1 MLIIYFILFSA
12 DSKTSNMSTAS
23 EQARLRRERRLNK
36 IKQGGA
42 SRINQILG
50 QNSDDSQSDVR
61 ATASE
66 EAVHSETATP
76 VTPMSSGFMEKR
88 DDTFNADQVEYL
100 PSQDYHNLE
109 SSPFKLQCDSPY
121 NVPPENMFNQNPDF
135 ANFFQAMLQSA
146 KEGSDTNFQGENEQI
161 PQATAPLKNLVEKYA
176 HLLAISIVVIVC
188 YFKHLVSPH
197 LPFLKLFFCI
207 LIYLFQPLLPWTF
220 TVEACLFS
228 IQFVLDRN
236 NGPSYSLLASL
247 ASQLPPPYGAMIRHT
262 TSYVPYFTQLITD
275 ACMTIFALGLCCYFY
290 PSLVY

>member
-1 MLIIYFILFSA
+1 MVLIIYFILFSA

-188 YFKHLVSPH
+188 YFKHL
-197 LPFLKLFFCI
+197 
-207 LIYLFQPLLPWTF
+207 PLLPWIF

-290 PSLVY
+290 PS